1 MESLLIIDG
10 NNLMFQMYYGFP
22 CAINNKKGKP
32 IHGTIGF
39 ISYLLSEIKM
49 VEATR
54 VAVVFDEDSS
64 EERREILPQ
73 YKANRIDYSSLPS
86 SPFTQEDDIVKCLR
100 YLEIEPIYSKECE
113 ADDIIATLA
122 LKYGKDN
129 RVTISSFD
137 SDFFQLIS
145 NNISILRPR
154 GKSSKIIDISSF
166 EEAFG
171 FSPSFYALYK
181 AIMGDKS
188 DNIKGVEG
196 FGKKRSA
203 LVVKAIEENKSPLFY
218 LKEREKK
225 KIEEN
230 EDLVKRNISLIKLV
244 EKDLDIA
251 LSSLSFNKKR
261 VEEGN
266 SRILNICGIFTG
278 EDDDREY

>member
-22 CAINNKKGKP
+22 CAINSKKGKP

-39 ISYLLSEIKM
+39 ISYLLSEIRM

-100 YLEIEPIYSKECE
+100 YLEIEPIYSKKCE

-145 NNISILRPR
+145 NNTSILRPR

-166 EEAFG
+166 KEAFG
-171 FSPSFYALYK
+171 FSPQYWALYK

-203 LVVKAIEENKSPLFY
+203 LVVKAIEEDKSPLFY

-230 EDLVKRNISLIKLV
+230 EDLVKRNISLIQLV

-278 EDDDREY
+278 EDDDSEY

>member
-39 ISYLLSEIKM
+39 ISYLLSEIRM
-49 VEATR
+49 VEATK

-64 EERREILPQ
+64 EERKEILPQ
-73 YKANRIDYSSLPS
+73 YKANRIDYSSLSS

-122 LKYGKDN
+122 LKYEKNN

-166 EEAFG
+166 KEAFG
-171 FSPSFYALYK
+171 FSPQYWALYK
-181 AIMGDKS
+181 AIMGDKC
-188 DNIKGVEG
+188 DNIRGVEG

-218 LKEREKK
+218 LNERQKK
-225 KIEEN
+225 QIEES
-230 EDLVKRNISLIKLV
+230 EDLIKRNLSLIKLE
-244 EKDLDIA
+244 EKNLDIS

-261 VEEGN
+261 AEEGN
-266 SRILNICGIFTG
+266 SKILNTCSIFKG

>member
-49 VEATR
+49 IRATK
-54 VAVVFDEDSS
+54 VAIVFDHDSS
-64 EERREILPQ
+64 EERKAILPQ
-73 YKANRIDYSSLPS
+73 YKANRIDYSSSSS
-86 SPFTQEDDIVKCLR
+86 SPFTQEADIVKCLR

-113 ADDIIATLA
+113 ADDTIATLA
-122 LKYGKDN
+122 LKYGRDN

-137 SDFFQLIS
+137 SDFFQLLS
-145 NNISILRPR
+145 NNVSILRPR

-166 EEAFG
+166 KETYG
-171 FSPSFYALYK
+171 FSPEYWALYK
-181 AIMGDKS
+181 AIMGDKG

-196 FGKKRSA
+196 FGKKRAA
-203 LVVKAIEENKSPLFY
+203 LVVKAMEEKKSPLFY
-218 LKEREKK
+218 LKERQRK
-225 KIEEN
+225 KIEES
-230 EDLVKRNISLIKLV
+230 EDLIRRNLSLIRLV
-244 EKDLDIA
+244 ERDLDIT
-251 LSSLSFNKKR
+251 LFSLSFNKKR

-266 SRILNICGIFTG
+266 SRILNTCGIFTG
-278 EDDDREY
+278 VDDDREL

>member
-39 ISYLLSEIKM
+39 ISYLLSEIRM

-54 VAVVFDEDSS
+54 VAVVFDQDIN
-64 EERREILPQ
+64 EERKEILPQ
-73 YKANRIDYSSLPS
+73 YKENRIDYSSLLS
-86 SPFTQEDDIVKCLR
+86 SPFTQEEDIVKCLR
-100 YLEIEPIYSKECE
+100 YLEIEPIYSCCGE
-113 ADDIIATLA
+113 ADDTIATLA
-122 LKYGKDN
+122 LKYGKNN

-145 NNISILRPR
+145 TNISVLRSR

-166 EEAFG
+166 RESFG
-171 FSPSFYALYK
+171 FSPSSYALYK
-181 AIMGDKS
+181 AIMGDS
-188 DNIKGVEG
+188 ADNIKGVVG
-196 FGKKRSA
+196 FGKKRAA
-203 LVVKAIEENKSPLFY
+203 LVVKAIEEEKSPLFY
-218 LKEREKK
+218 LKERQKGM
-225 KIEEN
+225 IEN
-230 EDLVKRNISLIKLV
+230 SSDLIRRNLSLIRLV
-244 EKDLDIA
+244 EKNTSISLD
-251 LSSLSFNKKR
+251 SLTFNKKR

-266 SRILNICGIFTG
+266 SRILTKCGIFTG